1 MLSGDVHF
9 AYLAEVGF
17 PRGTGAESAVWQ
29 AVCSPIRN
37 PLDKRERSA
46 VRFNNTRPAEAIG
59 RVLARS
65 AGVRTPSID
74 WRICDGPAFD
84 NQIATIDWEG
94 KHAELM
100 VERVPPGDSEKPEL
114 VETFRRTLA

>member
-17 PRGTGAESAVWQ
+17 PRGTGARSPVWQ

-37 PLDKRERSA
+37 PLDTRERRI
-46 VRFNNTRPAEAIG
+46 VKFNTTPVAGAIG
-59 RVLARS
+59 RTLARS
-65 AGVRTPSID
+65 AGVREPDID
-74 WRICDGPAFD
+74 WRLTDGPTFD

-94 KHAELM
+94 KHAELTL
-100 VERVPPGDSEKPEL
+100 ERVIPGDSVEPKL